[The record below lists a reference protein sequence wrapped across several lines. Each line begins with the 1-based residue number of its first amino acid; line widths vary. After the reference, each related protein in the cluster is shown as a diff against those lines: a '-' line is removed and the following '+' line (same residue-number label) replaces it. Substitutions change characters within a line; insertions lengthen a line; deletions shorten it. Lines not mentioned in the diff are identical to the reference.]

1 MRKIR
6 KKIKSR
12 LRRSAKNFKAWIKI
26 ETLPDNIYFRLGT
39 RVFLVV
45 LLTWLSLVLTPGRR
59 TYDPF
64 FDIQVGSVADRDVIA
79 PFDFPVYKNEAQL
92 ERERLEAAAAVM
104 PVLEFLPDVKETVL
118 QDVFSFFDRLSALS
132 GDSLIAAELKGWKGY
147 LDRKDTE
154 PGQFTIKP
162 VVLNSLYSIDSLLSL
177 SDEQIVYLFD
187 PAGSNILRNRL
198 KDFLVSRLREG
209 VISGEDLDRI
219 ENENVKLRREGEENV
234 IGQNELL
241 SVPRVLE
248 QSRTAVVDPKYPE
261 ISKSLFIQSSSRY
274 LRPNIIYNWSETER
288 LRRLAAESVK
298 ITEDEPVLKGE
309 KIVGRGDRVTRE
321 KIERL
326 DNLRAELEK
335 RQLLAGE
342 TNQVKRELGITMI
355 YLVLLLLMGLYLFF
369 HRSDLYDRFS
379 KLLIIAISFA
389 IVLLCSG
396 FIIASQEL
404 PNYLLPVTIA
414 SMLIAY
420 LIDDEVAIFGTFC
433 LALMLG
439 VQANFSIYVV
449 LLALTGGIAG
459 ALSVRKISSRRAQ
472 YLPILY
478 ISGSYLLVLF
488 AIDFAYRGEEINSVL
503 AAAGW
508 CGVNATLSTFIT
520 IPLLP
525 LFEYV
530 FKITSNFTLL
540 ELSDLNRPLLKR
552 LAMEAPGTY
561 HHSIII
567 GSLAEAA
574 AAGIGANPIFA
585 RVGGYYHDIG
595 KLKQPHY
602 FIENQTGK
610 PNPHNKLNP
619 KMSSLIIANHVKEG
633 LELAR
638 KAKLPECIIDIIR
651 QHHGNQ
657 PISFFFSKEKEQNPD
672 TTLVERDFCYPGPKP
687 ATREAAIIMLADA
700 VESASRALA
709 EPTVN
714 RIKSMIRKLIEARL
728 RDGQLERTDL
738 TLRDLTR
745 IGEEFLTIL
754 IGVHHHR
761 IDYPQPAGYQQDA
774 KQKSASPGAASGKNG
789 QNEAR
794 GTVYTAQ
801 ENDNRNTELP

>member
-1 MRKIR
+1 MKKTR
-6 KKIKSR
+6 KKVSYR
-12 LRRSAKNFKAWIKI
+12 FKKFVRDFKTRIRI
-26 ETLPDNIYFRLGT
+26 EPLSKNIYYRHGT
-39 RVFLVV
+39 RIFLIV
-45 LLTWLSLVLTPGRR
+45 LLTWLSLLLTPGRR

-64 FDIQVGSVADRDVIA
+64 FDIQIGGIADRDVIA
-79 PFDFPVYKNEAQL
+79 PFDFPVYKNEAEL
-92 ERERLEAAAAVM
+92 ERERGEAAAAVK
-104 PVLEFLPDVKETVL
+104 PVLEFLPGVKETVL
-118 QDVFSFFDRLSALS
+118 QDLFSFFDRLGELRE
-132 GDSLIAAELKGWKGY
+132 DSLIAAELKNWKGY
-147 LDRKDTE
+147 LDKKSAV

-177 SDEQIVYLFD
+177 SDEEIVYLFD
-187 PAGSNILRNRL
+187 PQRSNILRSRL
-198 KDFLVSRLREG
+198 KDFVVSRMREG
-209 VISGEDLDRI
+209 IVSNEALARI
-219 ENENVKLRREGEENV
+219 ESDSVKLRREGEEKV
-234 IGQNELL
+234 IGKNEL
-241 SVPRVLE
+241 STVDQVTG
-248 QSRTAVVDPKYPE
+248 QSMSLTVDPEYQE
-261 ISKSLFIQSSSRY
+261 ISKSLFIQTLNRFI
-274 LRPNIIYNWSETER
+274 RPNIIYNWSETER
-288 LRRLAAESVK
+288 LRRLAAESVR
-298 ITEDEPVLKGE
+298 ITRDEPVLEGE
-309 KIVGRGDRVTRE
+309 KIVGRGERVTQE

-342 TNQVKRELGITMI
+342 TNQVKREVGIALI
-355 YLVLLLLMGLYLFF
+355 YLVLLFLMGLFLFF
-369 HRSDLYDRFS
+369 HRNDLYGKFG

-389 IVLLCSG
+389 IVLLFSG
-396 FIIASQEL
+396 FIVSAQGL
-404 PNYLLPVTIA
+404 PNYLLPVAIA

-420 LIDDEVAIFGTFC
+420 LIDDQVAIVGTFC

-449 LLALTGGIAG
+449 LLALAGGIAG

-478 ISGSYLLVLF
+478 ISASYLLVLF
-488 AIDFAYRGEEINSVL
+488 AIDFAYRGEEITSVL

-508 CGVNATLSTFIT
+508 CGVNATFSTFIT
-520 IPLLP
+520 IALLP
-525 LFEYV
+525 LLEYV

-574 AAGIGANPIFA
+574 AAGIGANPIYA
-585 RVGGYYHDIG
+585 RVAGYYHDIG
-595 KLKQPHY
+595 KLKQPQY
-602 FIENQTGK
+602 FIENQTGI
-610 PNPHNKLNP
+610 PNPHNKLSP

-633 LELAR
+633 VELAR
-638 KAKLPECIIDIIR
+638 KAKLPECVIDIIR

-657 PISFFFSKEKEQNPD
+657 SISFFFSKEKKQNPD
-672 TTLVERDFCYPGPKP
+672 TTLVEGDFCYQGPKP

-700 VESASRALA
+700 VESASRALTD
-709 EPTVN
+709 PTVS
-714 RIKSMIRKLIEARL
+714 RIKNMINGLIEARL
-728 RDGQLERTDL
+728 REGQLEQTDL

-761 IDYPQPAGYQQDA
+761 IDYPQSTGNQQDA
-774 KQKSASPGAASGKNG
+774 KQEKNGSAGAASGKNG

-794 GTVYTAQ
+794 RVVYTTQ
-801 ENDNRNTELP
+801 ENRNRNT